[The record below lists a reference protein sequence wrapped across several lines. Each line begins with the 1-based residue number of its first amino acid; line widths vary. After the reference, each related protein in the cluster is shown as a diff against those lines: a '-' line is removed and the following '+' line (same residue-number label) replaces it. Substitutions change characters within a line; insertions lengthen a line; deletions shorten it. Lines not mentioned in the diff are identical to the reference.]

1 MEKPAPS
8 DRPILDLIRR
18 RWSPRAFSNRPVP
31 REILATLF
39 EAGRWAPSCY
49 NEQPW
54 RYLVA
59 TGDDPA
65 GLACANDVLAAGNG
79 WAHAAPVLVLSLARM
94 SFTHNGEPNP
104 HAWHDVGAA
113 SSYIFL
119 QATQMGLY
127 MHEMA
132 GFDRERAREAYAIPA
147 GWEPVA
153 MIAIGYEGTVD
164 ALTEKQRAAERS
176 ERKRGPLAEM
186 VGGARFDAP
195 FDLGGTSPARRP

>member
-1 MEKPAPS
+1 MEKPAPT
-8 DRPILDLIRR
+8 DKPIHDLIRR
-18 RWSPRAFSNRPVP
+18 RWSPRAFSDRPVP
-31 REILATLF
+31 REILATVF

-59 TGDDPA
+59 TSDD
-65 GLACANDVLAAGNG
+65 AAGHARAKGVLSAGNA
-79 WAHAAPVLVLSLARM
+79 WAHAAPVLVLSLAKM
-94 SFTHNGEPNP
+94 SFKHNGAPNP

-113 SSYIFL
+113 SAYIFL
-119 QATQMGLY
+119 QATSMGLY

-153 MIAIGYEGTVD
+153 MIAIGYEGS
-164 ALTEKQRAAERS
+164 AESLTEKQRAAEKS
-176 ERKRGPLAEM
+176 ERRRNPLAEM
-186 VGGARFDAP
+186 VKGASFDAP
-195 FDLGGTSPARRP
+195 FDM